1 MPQFLFDGVRASQLI
16 EALQDLIAPGVDPFV
31 VINVVTRSGDA
42 VVADI
47 CMIETK
53 VAVVDGVEGPV
64 IALEPRWPSD
74 EG

>member
-16 EALQDLIAPGVDPFV
+16 HALQDLMAPGVDPFV
-31 VINVVTRSGDA
+31 VINIFDSGGEA
-42 VVADI
+42 VADI
-47 CMIETK
+47 CAIETK
-53 VAVVDGVEGPV
+53 VGVVDGCGGPV